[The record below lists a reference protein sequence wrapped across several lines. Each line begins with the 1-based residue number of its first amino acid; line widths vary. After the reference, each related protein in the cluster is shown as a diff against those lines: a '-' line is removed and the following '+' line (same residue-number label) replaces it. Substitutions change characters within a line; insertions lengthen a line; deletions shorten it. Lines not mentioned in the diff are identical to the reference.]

1 MVTNDSAKLNGVIP
15 LTSQSDVVWA
25 RQTGREM
32 AKDLGFGTAD
42 QTRIATAISEL
53 ARNAVKYAGGGTCTI
68 SDLSDQSSIRVKVV
82 IEDTGPGIP
91 DIEEAMGDGFSTG
104 GTLGAGLP
112 GAKRLVQ
119 NFDIESAPG
128 RTVVAIEIVK
138 PRTR

>member
-1 MVTNDSAKLNGVIP
+1 MVALNSTQIETAVP
-15 LTSQSDVVWA
+15 LASQTDVVLA

-32 AKDLGFGTAD
+32 AQGLGFGTAD
-42 QTRIATAISEL
+42 QTRLATAISEL
-53 ARNAVKYAGGGTCTI
+53 ARNAVKYAGGGACTI
-68 SDLSDQSSIRVKVV
+68 SDTSDQSSIKVKVV

-91 DIEEAMGDGFSTG
+91 DIEQAMADGFSTV

-128 RTVVAIEIVK
+128 RTVVSIELVR
-138 PRTR
+138 PRSR